1 MVLFIVGC
9 AGSVLL
15 CGLFS
20 SCRGHSLVMVGGG
33 FFIVV
38 PSLMVHG
45 ACVLGHEGF
54 NICASWA
61 LKHRLSNCGIPA

>member
-20 SCRGHSLVMVGGG
+20 SRRGHSLVRVGALL
-33 FFIVV
+33 IVV

-61 LKHRLSNCGIPA
+61 LKHRFSNCGIPA